1 MPMPIPTSDALVFAL
16 PEGSDR
22 VSGGNIYNGRLIAA
36 LRASIPVDCISLEES
51 RARIGRGE
59 AGRYVIDSLDLDA
72 FLDFP
77 AGHPDQSFTLI
88 VHHLPSLEPDLD
100 GGPPGAP
107 LRTEQAALAR
117 FDSFLTTS
125 PFTARYLIGR
135 GHPAER
141 ILTVP
146 PPPPEWS
153 PALSRSGEDASR
165 IYVPPMRALIV
176 GNLIPRKAMRALFV
190 ALEPRLAPA
199 GDELSIDV
207 VGRLDLDPEYA
218 RRCRDFTE
226 GSARLASI
234 VRYRGGLPP
243 AGMPAQYQ
251 AANVF
256 VSASRMETFGMAL
269 QEAHAQGLP
278 ILALDGGYVRHH
290 FTDGQDG
297 RLFFSL
303 EALADGLLELVRDPQ
318 RAAALFARA
327 QGRAQAADRAAG
339 VYDWP
344 AAAQLFLTQLAA
356 LR

>member
-1 MPMPIPTSDALVFAL
+1 MPHDLVFAL
-16 PEGSDR
+16 PDGSDR
-22 VSGGNIYNGRLIAA
+22 VSGGNIYNDRLIRE
-36 LRASIPVDCISLEES
+36 LRTLVSVDSVSIDQCRDRV
-51 RARIGRGE
+51 GRGE
-59 AGRYVIDSLDLDA
+59 AGCYLIDSLNLRE
-72 FLDFP
+72 FLEFP
-77 AGHPDQSFTLI
+77 TPRPGQSFTLI
-88 VHHLPSLEPDLD
+88 VHHLPSLEP
-100 GGPPGAP
+100 GANHDP
-107 LRTEQAALAR
+107 QSELMRVEREALAR
-117 FDSFLTTS
+117 FDAFLATS
-125 PFTARYLIGR
+125 TFTATYLVDR
-135 GHPAER
+135 ECPAAR

-146 PPPPEWS
+146 PGSPTPGPPNHETPRVY
-153 PALSRSGEDASR
+153 L
-165 IYVPPMRALIV
+165 PPVRALMV
-176 GNLIPRKAMRALFV
+176 GHMIPGKAMRALFV
-190 ALEPRLAPA
+190 ALEPRLAP

-218 RRCRDFTE
+218 RRCRDLTE

-234 VRYRGGLPP
+234 VRYRGSLPP
-243 AGMPAQYQ
+243 AEMPAQYQ

-269 QEAHAQGLP
+269 QEAHTHGLP
-278 ILALDGGYVRHH
+278 IVALDGGYVRHH
-290 FTDGQDG
+290 FTDGEDG
-297 RLFFSL
+297 LLFFSL